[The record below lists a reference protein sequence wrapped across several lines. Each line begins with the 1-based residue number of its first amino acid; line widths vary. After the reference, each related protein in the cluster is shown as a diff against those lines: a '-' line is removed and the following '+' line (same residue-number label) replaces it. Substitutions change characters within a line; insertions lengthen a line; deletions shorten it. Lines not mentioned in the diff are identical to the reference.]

1 MTICA
6 LSTGIGASGVAIIRI
21 SGPETGFLIKALTN
35 KPMPKPREA
44 TLLEL
49 NNINTSRPI
58 DQGIV
63 LWFPGPKSYT
73 GEDMAELQV
82 HGSKAVV
89 KELQDTIID
98 TKKCRLAEPGEFTK
112 LAFLNGKINLLQAE
126 AIGDLI
132 AAETEIQMHQAQN
145 IIKGKS
151 FLKFNEL
158 REKLIKVLSKIE
170 AKIDFPEEDLP
181 SNVLEDIKKKVT
193 HIEKEIKKI
202 LINYEVGERIRTGYK
217 IAIVGPPNSGK
228 STLMNYL
235 SKRNVAIVSDV
246 AGTTRDVLQTNL
258 NFYGYPVIIS
268 DTAGIRESKDVI
280 EKEGI
285 KLSFKNAEEADLRI
299 VVIEPENVDFM
310 GFLDD
315 LFSKNTILVINKSD
329 LNKYSV
335 IDRFKKYN
343 PISVSFLK
351 EKNIKELLNRIK
363 KNLIADMQFS
373 DDVFVTRER
382 HKNNLRECLINLQNF
397 KNKTDSLDFDKGAED
412 LRLAQ
417 VSLGKIVGKV
427 DVEAILG
434 SIFNDFCIGK

>member
-382 HKNNLRECLINLQNF
+382 HKNNLRECLVNLQNF

>member
-299 VVIEPENVDFM
+299 VVIEPKNVDFM